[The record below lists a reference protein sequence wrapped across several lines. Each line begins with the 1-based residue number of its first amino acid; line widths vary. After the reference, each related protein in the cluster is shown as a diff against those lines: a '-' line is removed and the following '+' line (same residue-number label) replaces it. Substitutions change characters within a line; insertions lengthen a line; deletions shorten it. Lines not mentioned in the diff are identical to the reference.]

1 MFKCSSFLLVDGT
14 LASTEAEIIS
24 TQDEIITYVNHTAKL
39 SCIVQNK
46 NREHVSKTKKI
57 TKPNLFNQF
66 DLDHMVSCDIS

>member
-1 MFKCSSFLLVDGT
+1 MFKCSSFLFLVDGT

-46 NREHVSKTKKI
+46 NHEHVSKENNQI
-57 TKPNLFNQF
+57 LFNQF
-66 DLDHMVSCDIS
+66 HFRLHGLV